1 VQLAQPAGDD
11 TSWILTYIYAQ
22 LFEELGYETLE
33 ALTLDIPVAF
43 VSMAQRDVDVYPAG
57 WFPLHNTYLDS
68 VEGDV
73 EVVGH
78 VVEQGALQGYLV
90 DRASAEELGITS
102 LEDFKRDDVKQA
114 FDRDG
119 DGRADL
125 VACPSGWGCELT
137 ITHQMDAFE
146 LSDHVNEIKAGYA
159 ASMADTIAAYQGGEP
174 IFFYT
179 WTPNWTVHELVPG
192 EDVVWI
198 ETPSIELPEEQQELA
213 DAAIVSGVE
222 GCVSDPCQLGWP
234 VNDISA
240 VASSAFLD
248 ENPAARTLLER
259 ASVDINFIYAQNA
272 AMRDGEDTE
281 EDFRRQAAE
290 YIEANREEV
299 DGWIEQAIAS
309 AQ

>member
-1 VQLAQPAGDD
+1 
-11 TSWILTYIYAQ
+11 
-22 LFEELGYETLE
+22 
-33 ALTLDIPVAF
+33 
-43 VSMAQRDVDVYPAG
+43 
-57 WFPLHNTYLDS
+57 
-68 VEGDV
+68 
-73 EVVGH
+73 
-78 VVEQGALQGYLV
+78 
-90 DRASAEELGITS
+90 
-102 LEDFKRDDVKQA
+102 
-114 FDRDG
+114 
-119 DGRADL
+119 
-125 VACPSGWGCELT
+125 
-137 ITHQMDAFE
+137 MDAFE

>member
-1 VQLAQPAGDD
+1 
-11 TSWILTYIYAQ
+11 
-22 LFEELGYETLE
+22 
-33 ALTLDIPVAF
+33 
-43 VSMAQRDVDVYPAG
+43 
-57 WFPLHNTYLDS
+57 
-68 VEGDV
+68 
-73 EVVGH
+73 
-78 VVEQGALQGYLV
+78 
-90 DRASAEELGITS
+90 
-102 LEDFKRDDVKQA
+102 
-114 FDRDG
+114 
-119 DGRADL
+119 
-125 VACPSGWGCELT
+125 
-137 ITHQMDAFE
+137 
-146 LSDHVNEIKAGYA
+146 
-159 ASMADTIAAYQGGEP
+159 
-174 IFFYT
+174 
-179 WTPNWTVHELVPG
+179 
-192 EDVVWI
+192 
-198 ETPSIELPEEQQELA
+198 
-213 DAAIVSGVE
+213 VE